1 MESAA
6 GNGRFL
12 PRLRTKMAFPRL
24 YRAVAAVILAV
35 PAQAGLN
42 EAIAY
47 LEDEVPRWKRENN
60 CFSCHNNG
68 DGARALFVLK
78 AAGFAVK
85 PEALADSLDNLRA
98 PQGWEQKTLA
108 IVQYAAAMREARVA
122 ALIPSADEAVPLLVK
137 RQEPDGHWKVDEEKG
152 EGAAATYGPELGT
165 ALALAVID
173 PTSEAAVK
181 ARRWL
186 ASRQPSTIVSAA
198 GILLGGIESEAA
210 ARALLDRQVADGS
223 WNHEAFDT
231 ALAMLALRRAGKAA
245 EAIERGR
252 AYLLKTQLSGGG
264 WTGTTR
270 PAGGTSYAQHISTTA
285 WAALALAVP
294 ESR

>member
-1 MESAA
+1 
-6 GNGRFL
+6 
-12 PRLRTKMAFPRL
+12 MA
-24 YRAVAAVILAV
+24 LAV
-35 PAQAGLN
+35 LAAPAPAGLK

-47 LEDEVPRWKRENN
+47 LEDEVPRWKRENK

-68 DGARALFVLK
+68 DGARALFALK

-85 PEALADSLDNLRA
+85 PEALEDSLENLRA
-98 PQGWEQKTLA
+98 PKNWEQKTLA
-108 IVQYAAAMREARVA
+108 IVQYAAAMREAKPAGLIRSTGEA
-122 ALIPSADEAVPLLVK
+122 ASLLEK
-137 RQEPDGHWKVDEEKG
+137 WQEPDGRWKVDEEKG

-165 ALALAVID
+165 ALALSALE
-173 PTSEAAVK
+173 PGSESVSK
-181 ARRWL
+181 AKRWL
-186 ASRQPSTIVSAA
+186 ASRPASSIVAAA
-198 GILLGGIESEAA
+198 GILLGGIASEAA
-210 ARALLDRQVADGS
+210 ERALLDRQLADGS

-231 ALAMLALRRAGKAA
+231 AIAMLALKRARKSD

-294 ESR
+294 EPAHR